1 MPRPFNRYPLGLLGL
16 LDAKVQGKTP
26 SELADFTQATIDI
39 ERYLLEQQ
47 IEVITDTTAVVAAV
61 GRVFGAAGTLT
72 VPQGELWVVHQ
83 YAVRPQ
89 GAYAAGTTYRFAG
102 MYEANRAV
110 GTVSVGSFV
119 VTDTIEGTVGERP
132 TAGNNPQD
140 YFIAGPGDRMG
151 AWFSTVV
158 LGTSI
163 EHQLV
168 CKFTRLSI

>member
-1 MPRPFNRYPLGLLGL
+1 MRPFNRYPLGLLGL

-26 SELADFTQATIDI
+26 SELADFTQATLDI
-39 ERYLLEQQ
+39 ERYLLEQA
-47 IEVITDTTAVVAAV
+47 IEVLTDTTAVVAAV

-72 VPQGELWVVHQ
+72 VPQDQLWVVHQ

-119 VTDTIEGTVGERP
+119 VTDTIQGTAGERP
-132 TAGNNPQD
+132 TAGNSPES
-140 YFIAGPGDRMG
+140 FIAGPGDRLG

-168 CKFTRLSI
+168 AKFTRLSI

>member
-16 LDAKVQGKTP
+16 LDAKVRGQTP
-26 SELADFTQATIDI
+26 NELADVTQPVLEL

-47 IEVITDTTAVVAAV
+47 IEVVTDTTAVVAAV
-61 GRVFGAAGTLT
+61 GRVFGAAATLT
-72 VPQGELWVVHQ
+72 VPQDELWFVHQ

-119 VTDTIEGTVGERP
+119 VTETIQGTTGERP
-132 TAGNNPQD
+132 TAGNLNQP
-140 YFIAGPGDRMG
+140 FLAGPGDRLG
-151 AWFSTVV
+151 AWFSTVT
-158 LGTSI
+158 LGTSV
-163 EHQLV
+163 EHQLIA
-168 CKFTRLSI
+168 KFTRLRI